1 MKYIE
6 SFMLGKIGI
15 DILDSDAADI
25 KQISNYI
32 ESHYVNFIEKPL
44 TFFDGPIINT
54 LYDYYIYLLNND
66 TKSPWQVLVY
76 EKGLRTFNG
85 YRGMSVKQYR
95 DESIVMTAEEIL
107 EKKSKEI
114 TENDIEGLLCLK

>member
-15 DILDSDAADI
+15 DILYSDAADI

-32 ESHYVNFIEKPL
+32 ESHYINFIEKPL
-44 TFFDGPIINT
+44 TLFNGPIINT
-54 LYDYYIYLLNND
+54 LYDYYIYLLNDD
-66 TKSPWQVLVY
+66 TKNPWQVLVY
-76 EKGLRTFNG
+76 ENGLRTFNG
-85 YRGMSVKQYR
+85 YRGLSVKQYR
-95 DESIVMTAEEIL
+95 DEYIVMTAEEIL
-107 EKKSKEI
+107 EKKVKEI

>member
-15 DILDSDAADI
+15 DILNSDAADI

-32 ESHYVNFIEKPL
+32 ESHYINFIERPL
-44 TFFDGPIINT
+44 TLFDGPIINT
-54 LYDYYIYLLNND
+54 LYDYYIYLLNDD
-66 TKSPWQVLVY
+66 TKNPWQVLVY
-76 EKGLRTFNG
+76 EKDLRTFNG
-85 YRGMSVKQYR
+85 YRGLSVKQYR
-95 DESIVMTAEEIL
+95 DEYIVMTAEEIL
-107 EKKSKEI
+107 EKKVKEI